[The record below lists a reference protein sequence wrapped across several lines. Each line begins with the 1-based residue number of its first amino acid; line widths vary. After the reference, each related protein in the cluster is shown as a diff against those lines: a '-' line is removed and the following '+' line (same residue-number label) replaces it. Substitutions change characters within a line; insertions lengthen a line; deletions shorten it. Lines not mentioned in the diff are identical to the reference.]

1 LRDKYSHI
9 LSTSTS
15 SPRLSLPRLDE
26 RGRGV
31 DAEDVRNRKDVIAQ
45 NLSDGS
51 REPQR
56 VIHMVN
62 MSNGKTV
69 SQVGSAPVSIIE
81 FLAAQG
87 QLYVRYRA

>member
-1 LRDKYSHI
+1 M
-9 LSTSTS
+9 LSTSTA

-31 DAEDVRNRKDVIAQ
+31 DAAGVRNRKDVIAQ

-51 REPQR
+51 REPQL
-56 VIHMVN
+56 VSHMVN

-69 SQVGSAPVSIIE
+69 SQVGSAPVSIVE
-81 FLAAQG
+81 SLAAQG
-87 QLYVRYRA
+87 QLYVRFRA

>member
-1 LRDKYSHI
+1 M
-9 LSTSTS
+9 LSTSTA

-26 RGRGV
+26 RVRGV

-51 REPQR
+51 REPQL

-62 MSNGKTV
+62 MSNGNTV

-81 FLAAQG
+81 SLAAQG